1 MGLRPTG
8 LRRSRG
14 LPFPHP
20 EGKGL
25 SVPLISH
32 LCLGFR
38 RQSLIIWGPSRTGK
52 TVWARSL
59 GRQIYM
65 NGHLNIDKYDDE
77 ADYAIFD
84 DISGGF
90 QFFPSYK
97 GWLGCQ
103 EEFECTDKYRA
114 KTTIYWGRPTIMC
127 MNSDPLAD
135 PHVDVAWLLLNCEI
149 VHIEDPLV
157 EII

>member
-14 LPFPHP
+14 LPLPHP
-20 EGKGL
+20 DGKVIERSANFSSLLGVLDDNL
-25 SVPLISH
+25 SSSGDLPEPV
-32 LCLGFR
+32 R
-38 RQSLIIWGPSRTGK
+38 RF
-52 TVWARSL
+52 WARSL

-90 QFFPSYK
+90 QFSKLQRVAWLPRRIRVHGQIPSKDYN
-97 GWLGCQ
+97 LL
-103 EEFECTDKYRA
+103 
-114 KTTIYWGRPTIMC
+114 GRPTIMC
-127 MNSDPLAD
+127 MNSDP
-135 PHVDVAWLLLNCEI
+135 
-149 VHIEDPLV
+149 
-157 EII
+157 